1 MDLPRTET
9 ITLHRDG
16 GVLHVTLNRPEARN
30 AMSLAMVEELMAT
43 FEAVERDES
52 VRALV
57 LRGGGGHF
65 CAGGDIKD
73 MAGARQKAADGDP
86 EAFFRLNRRFGEM
99 ITRANRLPA
108 VLITVLEGAV
118 MGGGF
123 GLACVS
129 DVALA
134 AGDARFALPETG
146 LGVIPAQIAPFV
158 VRRVGLTQARRL
170 ALTGA
175 RFDGHRALNLGVVHE
190 VADSA
195 EELDKKLVELLD
207 QVRRCAPGANRA
219 TKALV
224 LDVDSVPMEEL
235 LDRAAREFADAVN
248 GDEGQEGTLAF
259 VQKRAPSWADDKEQP

>member
-1 MDLPRTET
+1 MRLPET
-9 ITLHRDG
+9 TTLTLSQQQ
-16 GVLHVTLNRPEARN
+16 GVLHIVLDRPQARN
-30 AMSLAMVEELMAT
+30 AMSLEMVEELMT
-43 FEAVERDES
+43 VFDLVESEAGI
-52 VRALV
+52 RALV

-73 MAGARQKAADGDP
+73 MAGARQKAAEGDP

-195 EELDKKLVELLD
+195 EELDKKLAELLG

-224 LDVDSVPMEEL
+224 LDVDQVPMEQL

-259 VQKRAPSWADDKEQP
+259 VRKRAPSWAGDRD

>member
-1 MDLPRTET
+1 MKLPET
-9 ITLHRDG
+9 QTILLTRDN
-16 GVLHVTLNRPEARN
+16 GVLHVTLNRPAARN

-43 FEAVERDES
+43 FEAVENDAS

-57 LRGGGGHF
+57 VRGSGGHF

-73 MAGARQKAADGDP
+73 MAGARQQAAEGDR

-108 VLITVLEGAV
+108 VLIAVLEGAV

-158 VRRVGLTQARRL
+158 VQRLGLTQARRL

-175 RFDGHRALNLGVVHE
+175 RFDGHRALALGLVHE

-195 EELDKKLVELLD
+195 GELDKKLAELLT

-224 LDVDSVPMEEL
+224 LDVDRVPMAEL

-259 VQKRAPSWADDKEQP
+259 VQKRAPSWADDRD